1 MSTYRCK
8 NCGGN
13 LIPEPGEVGRAR
25 CDSCFCISVIPSITD
40 EQRMDRNN
48 RGIDFRR
55 ARKFDDAL
63 AEFSAIVKDNPKDA
77 QAHWDMMLSRYGI
90 NYEKD
95 FRTGQY
101 IPTCDR
107 LNQIS
112 VYEDPDYKAALRCAV
127 GKDKTYYQ
135 EQAEH
140 IEKIRI
146 GMMALAAKA
155 EAYDVFICFKD
166 IVDGTVDQRTEDSHF
181 AHELYME
188 LTNKGY
194 RVFFSR
200 VTLKQEHLGQEW
212 EPVIYAALN
221 TAKIMLVVGTSRAN
235 MESPWVKNEWTRFL
249 RVREKDKTKS
259 IITCYD
265 SRSMAPSEIPAELA
279 ALEFIDLRDNAFY
292 KYIQQTVFTHCS
304 KAETRVNPGTQK
316 SAANFAKRAL
326 QSLEDGD
333 WDKADEM
340 LEEALNL
347 DPENGEAHLGKL
359 LLSLRCRTVE
369 ALEQEEEPL
378 SDNSNYARVMKYAM
392 PERKNQI
399 MAINQLIT
407 TRKKERDMAEAYRSA
422 LALRK
427 KVRTSQELT
436 ELAELFDMLGDYES
450 AEKMAESCRAEAE
463 RVAKEEHYAELQ
475 AQAEKQLAE
484 KRKKEEEEAAAKRRR
499 EEAEAEARRK
509 QREEEEV
516 RKNTEKYRKK
526 IKRKVRRKRLR
537 RLILLLIIVGV
548 IGYKVKGKDYLAAMD
563 SYELAQEYE
572 EQGDYRGAAEQYFI
586 AAKVDYKDSED
597 KAMEVCR
604 QWLGEEPVILSTEEY
619 PWWGVT
625 DEGGLT
631 LDYSVYDDSV
641 EFKMPTILDGQLVTG
656 IDSWCFAN
664 LDGLKSLSIPGNY
677 YWIGESAFDGCA
689 NLNSIEMTGV
699 EQIGAKA
706 FHNCDSLTNVVLPDS
721 CLSVG
726 VSAFE
731 DCDYLINVTLNS
743 GLESIGEYAF
753 SSCDSLS
760 AVEIPGTVTTIE
772 RDAFSY
778 SGLSNLIIDDGV
790 FAIGGWAF
798 RNCGYLGA
806 VTIPDS
812 VREIDEGAFSDCG
825 GLTTVVLG
833 NGVANIRD
841 SAFQGC
847 GALTSVTFGTGLEYI
862 GNSAFDGTAISGNVV
877 ISSPIFYI
885 GSYAFYGIDSIY
897 EVYVETTN
905 ELTVGEYCFYGC
917 DGLNGAYFSEGL
929 VSLEESA
936 FDCCYNMTW
945 VSLPEGLQKL
955 GAKCFARS
963 ALYNVTFPTTLT
975 NIEYSAFRYCSNLQ
989 GVHIP
994 GGVTVMEDT
1003 VFADCSSL
1011 RWVWFEESISI
1022 MRDNAFSN
1030 SNNLE
1035 AVYYGGN
1042 ADAWYYNVS
1051 KGNNSI
1057 LSEATLYANYT
1068 G

>member
-13 LIPEPGEVGRAR
+13 LIPEPGEVGRAK

-63 AEFSAIVKDNPKDA
+63 EEFATIVKDNPKDA

-112 VYEDPDYKAALRCAV
+112 VYEDPDYKAAIRCAA

-140 IEKIRI
+140 IERIRL

-235 MESPWVKNEWTRFL
+235 LESPWVKNEWTRFL

-265 SRSMAPSEIPAELA
+265 SRAMSPREIPAELA

-304 KAETRVNPGTQK
+304 KAETRVSPGTQK
-316 SAANFAKRAL
+316 SAANYAKRAL

-359 LLSLRCRTVE
+359 LLALECRTVE
-369 ALEQEEEPL
+369 ALEEEEEPL
-378 SDNSNYARVMKYAM
+378 SSNSHYARVMKYAA
-392 PERKNQI
+392 PERKNQV

-407 TRKKERDMAEAYRSA
+407 TRKKERDMAEAYHAA
-422 LALRK
+422 LALRH
-427 KVRTSQELT
+427 KVRTSEEAR
-436 ELAELFDMLGDYES
+436 ELAELFEMLGDYEDAAKYAETS
-450 AEKMAESCRAEAE
+450 REMAEKLAT
-463 RVAKEEHYAELQ
+463 EEHYAELQ
-475 AQAEKQLAE
+475 AQAEKQLEE
-484 KRKKEEEEAAAKRRR
+484 KRKKEAEEAAAKRKK
-499 EEAEAEARRK
+499 EEAEAAQRK
-509 QREEEEV
+509 KQQEEELARQNADKN
-516 RKNTEKYRKK
+516 RKR
-526 IKRKVRRKRLR
+526 IKRKLRRRRLR

-548 IGYKVKGKDYLAAMD
+548 IGYKVKGKDYLAAVD
-563 SYELAQEYE
+563 AYELAQEYE
-572 EQGDYRGAAEQYFI
+572 EQGDYRNATEQYFI
-586 AAKVDYKDSED
+586 AAKADYKDSED
-597 KAMEVCR
+597 KAMDACR
-604 QWLGEEPVILSTEEY
+604 EWLGEEPVILSTEEY

-631 LDYSVYDDSV
+631 LDYSVYDASV
-641 EFKMPTILDGQLVTG
+641 EFKMPTILDGKLVTG
-656 IDSWCFAN
+656 INSWCFSGN
-664 LDGLKSLSIPGNY
+664 DGLKSLNIPRNY
-677 YWIGESAFDGCA
+677 YWIGESAFEGCV
-689 NLNSIEMTGV
+689 NLSAINMTGV
-699 EQIGAKA
+699 EQVGVRA
-706 FHNCDSLTNVVLPDS
+706 FQNCDSLTNVTLPDS
-721 CLSVG
+721 CRSVG
-726 VSAFE
+726 GAAFE
-731 DCDYLINVTLNS
+731 DCDYLLNVTLND
-743 GLESIGEYAF
+743 GLETIGEYAF
-753 SSCDSLS
+753 SSCDSLN
-760 AVEIPGTVTTIE
+760 AVEIPGTVNTIE
-772 RDAFSY
+772 REAFSH
-778 SGLSNLIIDDGV
+778 SGLSTLILNDGV
-790 FAIGGWAF
+790 SSIGEDAF
-798 RNCGYLGA
+798 CYCGYLGE
-806 VTIPDS
+806 VIIPDS
-812 VREIDEGAFSDCG
+812 VTEIGKGAFYDCNA
-825 GLTTVVLG
+825 LTTVVIG
-833 NGVANIRD
+833 NGVTNIGD
-841 SAFQGC
+841 DAFETC
-847 GALTSVTFGTGLEYI
+847 DVLSSLTFGSGVEHI
-862 GNSAFDGTAISGNVV
+862 GYRAFKGTAISGNVV
-877 ISSPIFYI
+877 ISSPIRYI
-885 GSYAFYGIDSIY
+885 GEEAFKGVSTIY
-897 EVYVETTN
+897 ELYVEN
-905 ELTVGEYCFYGC
+905 PSELTVGNYCFYGC
-917 DGLNGAYFSEGL
+917 EGLNGAYFGEGL
-929 VSLEESA
+929 ISLEESA

-945 VSLPEGLQKL
+945 VTLPEGLEKL

-963 ALYNVTFPTTLT
+963 ALYELTLPTTLT
-975 NIEYSAFRYCSNLQ
+975 TMEYSAFRYCGNLQ

-994 GGVTVMEDT
+994 AGVTVMEDA
-1003 VFADCSSL
+1003 VFADCGSL
-1011 RWVWFEESISI
+1011 TWLWFEETISI
-1022 MRDNAFSN
+1022 MRDNAFSG
-1030 SNNLE
+1030 SNNLS
-1035 AVYYGGN
+1035 AIYYGGS

-1057 LSEATLYANYT
+1057 LSEVALYADYT